1 MDIKEKRAQIQ
12 RGEENISCCEWDEFS
27 SVPLHMFGLQPAIQ
41 LCWVPEGS
49 ILLRSLRRPESS
61 HSAGLVMISSKRLSR
76 PLSCKTSSATGSVG
90 KERNGEGVNR

>member
-1 MDIKEKRAQIQ
+1 ML
-12 RGEENISCCEWDEFS
+12 GWMGVH
-27 SVPLHMFGLQPAIQ
+27 SVPLHMFGLQPALQ

-76 PLSCKTSSATGSVG
+76 PLSCQHKLATDSVG
-90 KERNGEGVNR
+90 KTRGGGGRELREKGGRKVNGRTIEAGLP